1 MNLIEQ
7 AYSMAKYVYLDIET
21 IPTQDPDLIFDIRG
35 QIKPPASLKKQE
47 SIDAWFSENGEAA
60 GSDAV
65 AKTSFDGAKGHV
77 CTIAWATNNGPVQSA
92 HVADVAQEKLAI
104 SDFMSALPAYKSCII
119 VGHNHSGFDLPF
131 LRKRAIILGCKLPSA
146 FPRDVKSW
154 DKGIHDTMT
163 MWAGARD
170 TISMDNL
177 CKALGIEGKSGM
189 DGSQVAGA
197 WAEGRHEE
205 IERYCREDV
214 ERTRAI
220 HQRFLAV
227 GW

>member
-1 MNLIEQ
+1 MDAISN
-7 AYSMAKYVYLDIET
+7 AYGMSKFVYLDIET
-21 IPTQDPDLIFDIRG
+21 IPTQNADVIFDIRSAV
-35 QIKPPASLKKQE
+35 KPPATIKKQE
-47 SIDAWFSENGEAA
+47 SIDAWFAENAEAA
-60 GSDAV
+60 GAEAV
-65 AKTSFDGAKGHV
+65 AKTSFDGGRGHV
-77 CTIAWATNNGPVQSA
+77 CTIAWAINDGPVQSA
-92 HVADVAQEKLAI
+92 HVSDVANESAAVAA
-104 SDFMSALPAYKSCII
+104 FMDALPQYKSCVL
-119 VGHNHSGFDLPF
+119 VGHNHAGFDLPF
-131 LRKRAIILGCKLPSA
+131 LRKRAIVLGVPLAPQ

-170 TISMDNL
+170 YISMDNL
-177 CKALGIEGKSGM
+177 CAVLGIEGKSGM

-197 WAEGRHEE
+197 WADGRHEE